1 MKKFLKIQKKFS
13 DLPDYVRKEFVKN
26 YIIIGVAAIVSFL
39 ALTIG
44 FGKFKVALLLF
55 LTLAAVAL
63 MYSFRLLKFLRDEVY
78 EFFGEI
84 IEVPKVKFGT
94 KKLSKA
100 FNQYVIIV
108 KTDRGGS
115 LKVHVNENY
124 KGKVGN
130 HVAIYAPM
138 ESCYSESDD
147 IAVVISYYF
156 FTITKY

>member
-1 MKKFLKIQKKFS
+1 
-13 DLPDYVRKEFVKN
+13 
-26 YIIIGVAAIVSFL
+26 
-39 ALTIG
+39 
-44 FGKFKVALLLF
+44 
-55 LTLAAVAL
+55 

-84 IEVPKVKFGT
+84 IEVPKVKLGT
-94 KKLSKA
+94 KKISKA

-130 HVAIYAPM
+130 HVAIYAPV

-156 FTITKY
+156 FNITKY